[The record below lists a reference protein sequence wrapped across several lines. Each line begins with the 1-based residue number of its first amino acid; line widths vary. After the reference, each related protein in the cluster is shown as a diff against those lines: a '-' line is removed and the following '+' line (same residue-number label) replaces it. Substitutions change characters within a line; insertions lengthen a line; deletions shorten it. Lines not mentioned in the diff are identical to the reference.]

1 MKTKLTFFIAILGL
15 LGGHALPAVAQ
26 MTTGKPSSKV
36 IRTGNRP
43 EAGDFG
49 IYLGMTSEMFNGIID
64 KELQMQALPLINF
77 KYMVSDQ
84 FEARIGLE
92 LYKTSST
99 LKGNYTQDIEE
110 QPFSLP
116 ASTRN
121 SNSNAMFYPGVAWH
135 FSTKNILDIYVGAE
149 LPIGWDSSTS
159 LDESGTVEMLGETGD
174 YISIISSH
182 STTKRSFV
190 IGLGAFVGIQAFI
203 ADLPL
208 AIGAEFGI
216 SSKFDTGVKYKH
228 VEEVTGND
236 TQTYYSSAI
245 EDLPGYTNT
254 QYDSLKARTGE
265 IGGQFRFTLTYYFK

>member
-1 MKTKLTFFIAILGL
+1 MKTKLTFFIAVLGL
-15 LGGHALPAVAQ
+15 LGGQALPAVAQ
-26 MTTGKPSSKV
+26 MTTGKPSAKV

-49 IYLGMTSEMFNGIID
+49 IYLGATSEMFNGIID
-64 KELQMQALPLINF
+64 KELKMQALPLINF

-84 FEARIGLE
+84 FEARVGLE
-92 LYKTSST
+92 LYKTSSS
-99 LKGNYTQDIEE
+99 LKGTYTQDVDE
-110 QPFSLP
+110 QSFSLP
-116 ASTRN
+116 SATKN
-121 SNSNAMFYPGVAWH
+121 SSSNAMFYPGVAWH
-135 FSTKNILDIYVGAE
+135 FSSKNILDVYVGAE

-159 LDESGTVEMLGETGD
+159 LSESGTVEMVGETGN
-174 YISIISSH
+174 YMSIISS
-182 STTKRSFV
+182 STTTKRAFV
-190 IGLGAFVGIQAFI
+190 IGIGAFIGIQAFI

-208 AIGAEFGI
+208 ALGAEFGI

-245 EDLPGYTNT
+245 ENLPGENVD
-254 QYDSLKARTGE
+254 YDSLKARTGE

>member
-1 MKTKLTFFIAILGL
+1 MKTKLTFFIAVLGL
-15 LGGHALPAVAQ
+15 LGGQALPAVAQ
-26 MTTGKPSSKV
+26 MTTGKPSAKV

-110 QPFSLP
+110 QSFSLP

>member
-99 LKGNYTQDIEE
+99 LKGNYTEDIEE
-110 QPFSLP
+110 QSFSLP

-159 LDESGTVEMLGETGD
+159 LDESGTVEIGETGD
-174 YISIISSH
+174 YISTISSH

>member
-110 QPFSLP
+110 QSFSLP

-159 LDESGTVEMLGETGD
+159 LDESGTVEIGETGD
-174 YISIISSH
+174 YISTISSH

>member
-99 LKGNYTQDIEE
+99 LKGNYTEDIGE
-110 QPFSLP
+110 QSFSLP

-159 LDESGTVEMLGETGD
+159 LDESGTVEIGETGD
-174 YISIISSH
+174 YISNISSH

>member
-1 MKTKLTFFIAILGL
+1 M
-15 LGGHALPAVAQ
+15 PAVAQ

-110 QPFSLP
+110 QSFSLP
-116 ASTRN
+116 SATKN
-121 SNSNAMFYPGVAWH
+121 SSSNAMFYPGVAWH
-135 FSTKNILDIYVGAE
+135 FSSKNILDVYVGAE

-159 LDESGTVEMLGETGD
+159 LSESGTVEMVGETGN
-174 YISIISSH
+174 YMSIISS
-182 STTKRSFV
+182 STTTKRAFV
-190 IGLGAFVGIQAFI
+190 IGIGAFIGIQAFI

-208 AIGAEFGI
+208 ALGAEFGV
-216 SSKFDTGVKYKH
+216 SSRFDTGVKYKT
-228 VEEVTGND
+228 VTEVTGND

-245 EDLPGYTNT
+245 ENLPGENVD
-254 QYDSLKARTGE
+254 YDSLKARTGE

>member
-1 MKTKLTFFIAILGL
+1 MPSSAFW
-15 LGGHALPAVAQ
+15 GGHALPAVAQ

-99 LKGNYTQDIEE
+99 LKGNYTEDIGE
-110 QPFSLP
+110 QSFSLP

-159 LDESGTVEMLGETGD
+159 LDESGTVEIGETGD
-174 YISIISSH
+174 YISTISSH

>member
-99 LKGNYTQDIEE
+99 LKGNYTQDIGE
-110 QPFSLP
+110 QSFSLP

>member
-49 IYLGMTSEMFNGIID
+49 IYLGMTSEMFNGIIY

-99 LKGNYTQDIEE
+99 LKGNYTHDIGE
-110 QPFSLP
+110 QSFSLP

-159 LDESGTVEMLGETGD
+159 LDESGTVEIGETGD
-174 YISIISSH
+174 YISTISSH

>member
-99 LKGNYTQDIEE
+99 LKGNYTHDIGE
-110 QPFSLP
+110 QSFSLP

-159 LDESGTVEMLGETGD
+159 LDESGTVEIGETGD
-174 YISIISSH
+174 YISTISSH

>member
-92 LYKTSST
+92 LYKTSSS
-99 LKGNYTQDIEE
+99 LKGTYTQDVDE
-110 QPFSLP
+110 QSFSLP
-116 ASTRN
+116 AATKN
-121 SNSNAMFYPGVAWH
+121 SSSNAMFYPGVAWH
-135 FSTKNILDIYVGAE
+135 FSSKNILDVYVGAE

-159 LDESGTVEMLGETGD
+159 LDESGTVEIGETGD
-174 YISIISSH
+174 YISTISSH

>member
-1 MKTKLTFFIAILGL
+1 MKTKLTFFIAVLGL
-15 LGGHALPAVAQ
+15 LGGQALPAVAQ
-26 MTTGKPSSKV
+26 MTTGKPSAKV

-92 LYKTSST
+92 LYKTSSS
-99 LKGNYTQDIEE
+99 LKGTYTQDVDE
-110 QPFSLP
+110 QSFSLP
-116 ASTRN
+116 ESTRN

-159 LDESGTVEMLGETGD
+159 LDESGTVEIGETGD

>member
-1 MKTKLTFFIAILGL
+1 MKTKLTFFIAVLGL
-15 LGGHALPAVAQ
+15 LGGQALPAVAQ
-26 MTTGKPSSKV
+26 MTTGKPSAKV

-49 IYLGMTSEMFNGIID
+49 IYLGATSEMFNGIID
-64 KELQMQALPLINF
+64 KELKMQALPLINF

-84 FEARIGLE
+84 FEARVGLE

-99 LKGNYTQDIEE
+99 LKGNYTQDIGE
-110 QPFSLP
+110 QSFSLP

-159 LDESGTVEMLGETGD
+159 LDESGTVEIGETGD
-174 YISIISSH
+174 YISTISSH

>member
-64 KELQMQALPLINF
+64 KELKMQALPLINF

-110 QPFSLP
+110 QSFSLP

-159 LDESGTVEMLGETGD
+159 LDESGTVEIGETGD
-174 YISIISSH
+174 YISTISSH

>member
-99 LKGNYTQDIEE
+99 LKGNYTQDVGE
-110 QPFSLP
+110 QSFSLP

-159 LDESGTVEMLGETGD
+159 LDESGTVEIGETGD
-174 YISIISSH
+174 YISTISSH

>member
-99 LKGNYTQDIEE
+99 LKGNYTEDIGE
-110 QPFSLP
+110 QSFSLP

-159 LDESGTVEMLGETGD
+159 LDESGTVEIGETGD
-174 YISIISSH
+174 YISTISSH

>member
-99 LKGNYTQDIEE
+99 LKGNYTQDIGE
-110 QPFSLP
+110 QSFSLP

-159 LDESGTVEMLGETGD
+159 LDESGTVEIGETGD
-174 YISIISSH
+174 YISTISSH

>member
-1 MKTKLTFFIAILGL
+1 MKTKLTFFIAVLGL
-15 LGGHALPAVAQ
+15 LGGQALPAVAQ
-26 MTTGKPSSKV
+26 MTTGKPSAKV

-49 IYLGMTSEMFNGIID
+49 IYLGATSEMFNGIID

-99 LKGNYTQDIEE
+99 LKGNYTEDIEE
-110 QPFSLP
+110 QSFSLP

-159 LDESGTVEMLGETGD
+159 LDESGTVEIGETGD
-174 YISIISSH
+174 YISTISSH

>member
-99 LKGNYTQDIEE
+99 LKGNYTEDIGE
-110 QPFSLP
+110 QSFSLP

-159 LDESGTVEMLGETGD
+159 LDESGTVEIGETGD
-174 YISIISSH
+174 YISTISSH

-254 QYDSLKARTGE
+254 KYDSLKARTGE

>member
-1 MKTKLTFFIAILGL
+1 MKTKLTFFIAVLGL
-15 LGGHALPAVAQ
+15 LGGQALPAVAQ
-26 MTTGKPSSKV
+26 MTTGKPSAKV

-49 IYLGMTSEMFNGIID
+49 IYLGATSEMFNGIID
-64 KELQMQALPLINF
+64 KELKMQALPLINF

-99 LKGNYTQDIEE
+99 LKGNYTQDIGE
-110 QPFSLP
+110 QSFSLP

-159 LDESGTVEMLGETGD
+159 LDESGTVEIGETGD
-174 YISIISSH
+174 YISTISSH

>member
-99 LKGNYTQDIEE
+99 LKGNYTQDIGE
-110 QPFSLP
+110 QSFSLP

-159 LDESGTVEMLGETGD
+159 LDESGTVEIGETGD
-174 YISIISSH
+174 YISTISSH

-245 EDLPGYTNT
+245 ENLPGYTNT